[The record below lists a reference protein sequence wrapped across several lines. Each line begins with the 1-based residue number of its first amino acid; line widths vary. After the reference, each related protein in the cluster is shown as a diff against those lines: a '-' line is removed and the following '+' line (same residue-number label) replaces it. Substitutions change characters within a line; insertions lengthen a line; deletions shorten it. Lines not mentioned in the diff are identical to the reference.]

1 VQVRGESKRLTVE
14 TVEARIPA
22 DGRSTATIQGQLLDD
37 QGNRSNRDAVVT
49 LVASAGEFVGA
60 DLDPDQAGFQV
71 QARQG
76 QFTATLRSSLDSKT
90 VNIRA
95 TAGTLE
101 AFTQLE
107 FHTDLR
113 PSIATGVID
122 IRLGARGTDFYGSF
136 RDFLPPDGK
145 NGTQLD
151 IRSAVF
157 ATGKVGD
164 WLFTGAYN
172 SARPLNQ
179 GCDRTAAL
187 FRANQSCDQ
196 NYPVYGDSSQST
208 VVTPS
213 TDSLYLR
220 FERSSPI
227 PGAGTD
233 YAMWGDYN
241 TEEFATRSQQFTAT
255 TRQLHGFKANYNL
268 ANLQITGF
276 YGNNVQGFQRD
287 TLAPDGTSGYY
298 FLSRRL
304 LVEGSENVFV
314 EVEELNRP
322 GTIIERKQLN
332 RGPDYEIDYDRGSLL
347 FRQPILRTDVGKE
360 GETLVRRIVVTYQYD
375 TPRENNSIYGGRV
388 QYHFSRE
395 QNRESWI
402 GATYLTA
409 LTPMLSVQP
418 PTSCDRASLS
428 P

>member
-1 VQVRGESKRLTVE
+1 
-14 TVEARIPA
+14 
-22 DGRSTATIQGQLLDD
+22 
-37 QGNRSNRDAVVT
+37 
-49 LVASAGEFVGA
+49 
-60 DLDPDQAGFQV
+60 
-71 QARQG
+71 
-76 QFTATLRSSLDSKT
+76 LDSKT

-95 TAGTLE
+95 TTGTLE
-101 AFTQLE
+101 AFSQLE

-113 PSIATGVID
+113 PAIATGVID

-187 FRANQSCDQ
+187 FRANQACDQ

-268 ANLQITGF
+268 GNLQITGF

-332 RGPDYEIDYDRGSLL
+332 RGPDYEIDYDRGSLI

-375 TPRENNSIYGGRV
+375 TPGENNSIYGWARPV
-388 QYHFSRE
+388 PLLTRTKSRKLDRS
-395 QNRESWI
+395 NL
-402 GATYLTA
+402 LTRK
-409 LTPMLSVQP
+409 PG
-418 PTSCDRASLS
+418 S
-428 P
+428 PRL